1 MWSMPDGELYTL
13 QRAVVAFGPRRWRG
27 SDIWRVA
34 FELVGRYVDRQS
46 STFQPIMA
54 APPIPGLS
62 VHQVP
67 VGIRFQLRKEVTER
81 E

>member
-1 MWSMPDGELYTL
+1 MWSVPGGEFYPL

-34 FELVGRYVDRQS
+34 FELVGRYVDGQS

-54 APPIPGLS
+54 APPVPGLS
-62 VHQVP
+62 VNQMP
-67 VGIRFQLRKEVTER
+67 VGIRFQFRKEVTES